1 MEIIKIPQ
9 PIDTTIT
16 VKEFKSRFTGSEMR
30 AIDNAAL
37 TDDEVYRY
45 EKLVNVAQEID
56 LKHSD
61 TISGVQYLV
70 SIGILTQ
77 ERAKEILRAS

>member
-9 PIDTTIT
+9 PIDRTIT
-16 VKEFKSRFTGSEMR
+16 VKEFKSLFTGSEMR
-30 AIDNAAL
+30 AIDTAAL

-56 LKHSD
+56 LSNTD
-61 TISGVQYLV
+61 TISGVNYLV

-77 ERAKEILRAS
+77 ERANEILRVS